1 MNTVSEVGK
10 VIEVKGSSI
19 FDIEIMSSNRRI
31 RAKPKGSLC
40 DQRKHT
46 KKENELKPNMLV
58 RIERLDYRV
67 SKGGNYDYIIVSKLT
82 NDEARLILNRNKEI
96 ATYDDD
102 MFSDSDDEIVIDTR
116 TIEYLKKV

>member
-19 FDIEIMSSNRRI
+19 FDIQIISTNKRI

-58 RIERLDYRV
+58 RVERLDYRV
-67 SKGGNYDYIIVSKLT
+67 SKGGNYEYIIVSKLT
-82 NDEARLILNRNKEI
+82 NDEVRLILNKNKEI

-102 MFSDSDDEIVIDTR
+102 MFSDSDEEIVIDEQD
-116 TIEYLKKV
+116 IDNI

>member
-1 MNTVSEVGK
+1 
-10 VIEVKGSSI
+10 
-19 FDIEIMSSNRRI
+19 
-31 RAKPKGSLC
+31 
-40 DQRKHT
+40 
-46 KKENELKPNMLV
+46 MLV

-102 MFSDSDDEIVIDTR
+102 MFSDSDDEIVIDDQD
-116 TIEYLKKV
+116 IDDI